1 MFLDVLL
8 SMRLSNLGQ
17 SVIDWDESPFI
28 IVASDLLRG
37 HLPCVGLDDNKP
49 PGIFLAWAGGMS
61 VFGESLPVVRHF
73 GTFCLLVAA
82 VVWEWVMIT

>member
-28 IVASDLLRG
+28 IVVSDLLRG
-37 HLPCVGLDDNKP
+37 HLPCVGLNDNKP
-49 PGIFLAWAGGMS
+49 PGIFLACGQGSCPCLANPCRSYAILEPSACWW
-61 VFGESLPVVRHF
+61 LPWY
-73 GTFCLLVAA
+73 GNGS
-82 VVWEWVMIT
+82 